1 MSAHVKNVK
10 ITKKRRNMYMPTRK
24 KNNIIRYK
32 EFFINQKLDEYK
44 FKVSEECLMNYLKA
58 TECHNPC
65 FTDDNAAKKFGFPNK
80 VIPPTLIGQ
89 NRAIKY
95 NLPEGKSRPDG
106 NLHAKHEFH
115 FYDSLRLNE
124 EISYFIKVK
133 DKYIKRGRKYV
144 VFEGV
149 IIGEDHRNVALS
161 IWTFCWGE

>member
-1 MSAHVKNVK
+1 MSKLL
-10 ITKKRRNMYMPTRK
+10 TKGELCIMSTQQ
-24 KNNIIRYK
+24 KNNIMRYK

-44 FKVSEECLMNYLKA
+44 FKVSEEYLMNYLKA
-58 TECHNPC
+58 IECHNPC

-115 FYDSLRLNE
+115 FYDSLKLNE

-133 DKYIKRGRKYV
+133 DKYIKRGRKYI
-144 VFEGV
+144 VFESEV
-149 IIGEDHRNVALS
+149 VGEDNRNIALC